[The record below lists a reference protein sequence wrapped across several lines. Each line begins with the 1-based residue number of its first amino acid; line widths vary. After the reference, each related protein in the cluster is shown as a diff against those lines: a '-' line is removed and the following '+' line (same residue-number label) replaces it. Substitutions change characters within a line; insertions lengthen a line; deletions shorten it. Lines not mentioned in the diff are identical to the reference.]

1 MSTSSSMKCHLI
13 YFAIACTLA
22 VANALAAEESLLVHG
37 THVTVWTPDKG
48 GDKQPLIVFSHGL
61 HGCSTQA
68 SFLMR
73 ALAVAGYL
81 VVAPDHRDAG
91 CRGGED
97 REPPVSLGEPARW
110 NDEVYRDRAEDI
122 RRVIEFVVAE
132 DRFGM
137 HVDAERIGLIGHSL
151 GGYTVLGLGGAWP
164 AWRMPG
170 IKAVLALSPYS
181 APFVVQ
187 RTLSGLTAPVM
198 YQGGTRDSRL
208 TPAVRKWGGA
218 YDQSPQPK
226 YYVELEGA
234 GHFAWT
240 DVGRIDRDAI
250 VRYTVA
256 FMNRYVKGEAADA
269 SLTRALPGVASFQYT
284 DESGKSATGPARAAP
299 GEGSLHQ
306 E

>member
-1 MSTSSSMKCHLI
+1 MKCHLI
-13 YFAIACTLA
+13 FFAIACTLA
-22 VANALAAEESLLVHG
+22 LPNAHAAEESLEVNG
-37 THVTVWTPDKG
+37 THVAVWTPDRIEG
-48 GDKQPLIVFSHGL
+48 KQPVIVFSHGL

-73 ALAVAGYL
+73 ALAAAGYL
-81 VVAPDHRDAG
+81 VAAPDHRDSG

-97 REPPVSLGEPARW
+97 REPPISLGEPARW

-122 RRVIEFVVAE
+122 RRVLEFVIA
-132 DRFGM
+132 DPQFAA
-137 HVDAERIGLIGHSL
+137 HVDAERIGLVGHSL
-151 GGYTVLGLGGAWP
+151 GGYTVLGMGGAWP

-187 RTLSGLTAPVM
+187 HTLGGLTTPVM
-198 YQGGTRDSRL
+198 YQGGTRDPRL
-208 TPAVRKWGGA
+208 TPPVRKWGGA

-250 VRYTVA
+250 VRYTIA
-256 FMNRYVKGEAADA
+256 FMNRYVKDEAPDGT
-269 SLTRALPGVASFQYT
+269 LTRALRGVASFQYAA
-284 DESGKSATGPARAAP
+284 ENGKSAPAAP
-299 GEGSLHQ
+299 GEGLLHQ